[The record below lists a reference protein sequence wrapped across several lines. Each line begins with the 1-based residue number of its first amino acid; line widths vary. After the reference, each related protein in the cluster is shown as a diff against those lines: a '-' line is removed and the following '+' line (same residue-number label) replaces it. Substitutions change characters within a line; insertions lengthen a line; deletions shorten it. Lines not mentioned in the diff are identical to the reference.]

1 MTSRYNYGS
10 GGVEENLDFTIGPD
24 TTAYESCSAMLNG
37 ELFVFGGSGSS
48 QNKQVIFLQLQ
59 IKS

>member
-48 QNKQVIFLQLQ
+48 QNKQVIF
-59 IKS
+59 IY